1 MSVSSVNTALYPQ
14 VVAIAQQAGQAIMR
28 IYQGEVAVQSKQDQ
42 SPLTQADLAAHQLI
56 VEQLEALTPD
66 VPVLSEESATISW
79 DERQQWRE
87 YWLVDPLDGTKEFI
101 KKNGEFTVN
110 IAHIVNGQAVWGVVV
125 APDLKVTYQGGLA
138 VSASTKT
145 SPDGSHTIHVS
156 PLPQDNNDW
165 CIVGSRSH
173 QSEQFIEF
181 LTAFN
186 HPTITSMGSSL
197 KICLVAEGAAHL
209 YPRLG
214 PTCEWDTAAAHAI
227 LLGAGGKL
235 IAADSQQA
243 LYYNSKDSLLN
254 PFFIAAPAAYTQPPN

>member
-1 MSVSSVNTALYPQ
+1 MSDSSTIYPQ
-14 VVAIAQQAGQAIMR
+14 VVTIAQQAGQAIMS
-28 IYQGEVAVQSKQDQ
+28 IYQGDFTVQSKQDQ
-42 SPLTQADLAAHQLI
+42 SPLTQADLAAHQCI
-56 VEQLEALTPD
+56 VAQLEALTPE

-145 SPDGSHTIHVS
+145 CPTGSRTIQVS
-156 PLPQDNNDW
+156 PLPQARNGW

-186 HPTITSMGSSL
+186 NPTITSMGSSL

-227 LLGAGGKL
+227 LLGAGGKI
-235 IAADSQQA
+235 IAADTQQE
-243 LYYNSKDSLLN
+243 LCYNRKDSLLN
-254 PFFIAAPAAYTQPPN
+254 PFFIAAPAAYTQPVN